1 MKKKLLEITFLSL
14 LLILPTKILAGY
26 YNLTEFKS
34 QETSV
39 TASPLMQYS
48 DMGQSVENTG
58 VFYLTSDYSN
68 GNGTKPFSMKVQGNE
83 LDTSK
88 NYILTFYSSATS
100 SAQEHSYSGTELN
113 EGITVT
119 LPEENIPT
127 SEKVTVTLREEN
139 TTNLINHT
147 ISVCENA
154 VNPAT
159 CESTDT
165 ISYNTIIL
173 FFSYPNTNPNPGGGS
188 GPSQPTAD
196 PEELER
202 MQAFVQSTLTNNT
215 LVLDTVDPTITSV
228 DPMLADSLLT
238 AAFVKKH
245 SSKYETY
252 VTPTDNNQAEIQL
265 YYMDYQYNKQ
275 TSYTTTVNVQYATK
289 DTSIDSILEEIKSK
303 LNHTM
308 DYYEE
313 SIENNF
319 IIDDLD
325 SLNYYFNTQ
334 KTNNELAALYLMPS
348 YSSGIHNL
356 TGNIGFDFMFDPRAG
371 DAPNMAYDRVIGP
384 INILYNGVV
393 VENIDPIGFVLN
405 RVIYIPSDTTK
416 TRDAFIEAAQKRINE
431 YLPGQDITI
440 EYMADIAD
448 MPQSEYSWYKV
459 DPQTHQV
466 TYIPIIDVNKTNG
479 EVYNITI
486 GEQMIPYFIVADSSK
501 MKTPVLKSVDKDTNI
516 KVETNSY
523 DVPLDSRINVR
534 KLDKNSEEFKNLAKK
549 FKILDDMA
557 FDIDILSSSLDM
569 KIETLANGSFKVY
582 IPVDEKTTK
591 KSLVA
596 AYVKED
602 GTIEEHKITFEGNYA
617 VFETNHFSTYSIV
630 DKSNNPNTGDN
641 VLKYGIILGISILG
655 ITGLTIYTKK
665 NKKTK

>member
-1 MKKKLLEITFLSL
+1 MKKKLLGLSILSL
-14 LLILPTKILAGY
+14 LLIPTKIFAMHFSLS
-26 YNLTEFKS
+26 EFKFL
-34 QETSV
+34 ETDINA
-39 TASPLMQYS
+39 TLSPSTETNQPA
-48 DMGQSVENTG
+48 ENTG
-58 VFYLTSDYSN
+58 EFNLTVSYST
-68 GNGTKPFSMKVQGNE
+68 GGGTKPFSMKVQGNE
-83 LDTSK
+83 LDETK
-88 NYILTFYSSATS
+88 NYILTFESSATS
-100 SAQEHSYSGTELN
+100 STQEHTYSGTDLN
-113 EGITVT
+113 GGITVT

-127 SEKVTVTLREEN
+127 SGKVTVTLREEN
-139 TTNLINHT
+139 TTNLIDHT
-147 ISVCENA
+147 VSECVNA
-154 VNPAT
+154 ANPAT
-159 CESTDT
+159 CESTGT
-165 ISYNTIIL
+165 ITYKKIVLYFSNPNQNT
-173 FFSYPNTNPNPGGGS
+173 NTNP
-188 GPSQPTAD
+188 GPSQPTSD
-196 PEELER
+196 PEELAR

-215 LVLDTVDPTITSV
+215 LILDTVDPDITSV
-228 DPMLADSLLT
+228 NPMLKDSLLT
-238 AAFVKKH
+238 AAFVKKY

-252 VTPTDNNQAEIQL
+252 VTPTDNNQAEINL
-265 YYMDYQYNKQ
+265 YYMDYQHNKQ

-289 DTSIDSILEEIKSK
+289 DTSINSIIEEIKTK

-308 DYYEE
+308 EYYHE
-313 SIENNF
+313 SMENNF

-371 DAPNMAYDRVIGP
+371 EAPRMAYDRVIGP

-393 VENIDPIGFVLN
+393 VENINPIGFVLN

-416 TRDAFIEAAQKRINE
+416 SREAFIEAAQKRINE
-431 YLPGQDITI
+431 YLPGQEITI

-448 MPQSEYSWYKV
+448 MPISEYSWSTQ
-459 DPQTHQV
+459 DPQTHQEIN
-466 TYIPIIDVNKTNG
+466 TPIIDVNKTNG

-501 MKTPVLKSVDKDTNI
+501 MRTPILKSVDKDTNI

-582 IPVDEKTTK
+582 IPVDEATTK

-596 AYVKED
+596 VYVKED
-602 GTIEEHKITFEGNYA
+602 GTLEEHKITFEDNYA

-630 DKSNNPNTGDN
+630 DKSNNPETGDKIF
-641 VLKYGIILGISILG
+641 KYGIILGVCVLG
-655 ITGLTIYTKK
+655 LTGLTIYTKK
-665 NKKTK
+665 NKKKD